1 MTDTA
6 VPGARFS
13 PSGPITEPRTLATR
27 YGPDTEA
34 GRRSRF
40 WRAVWRTHFYA
51 GVFALPFLV
60 LFAVTGLVILY
71 EQPIRDALQS
81 DLRTVAVGDRWVSLD
96 RQRTAVT
103 ERYPGFTISSV
114 TPAPEAGRATVFSGT
129 LASGAARDVFVDPHT
144 GKVLGMASPGSGI
157 TGLANRLHGFL
168 NNETV
173 TVTLPSLPQALWGEG
188 SAMVEVPVT
197 EIVLEIAAVWGLT
210 LAFTG
215 VYLWWPRKP
224 GTGKAWFVPRL
235 SKAGRAR
242 WRDLHAAGGVLL
254 AGLLVFFVLSGM
266 PWSSYWGGGWSTTAE
281 RITPN
286 QAPPAWMWEGPAS
299 KIPTV
304 GDLDRQGR
312 RIPWAARHDPIPASG
327 RSARPGH
334 GGGHGDDA
342 AGPGALPAEPASL
355 DLIAQAAVA
364 EGMLPGFTI
373 NLPTNDLSGDEPR
386 YGAYAVLNP
395 WPSRV
400 HHQRGV
406 YLDQFS
412 GRTLAES
419 DTSTWG
425 ALQRTT
431 ELGVQTHMGTQ
442 FGLASRIAM
451 TAGALL
457 ILWSATTAVV
467 MWWKRR
473 PKGGAGLPRRPDDV
487 RTPRLLWGAGAVL
500 GFVYPLWGISALA
513 ALTVDRWMIRRF
525 GPTRRVFGMRR
536 PEPAAT

>member
-1 MTDTA
+1 VTDT
-6 VPGARFS
+6 VVSGARFS
-13 PSGPITEPRTLATR
+13 PTAPAAGVAVTTR

-71 EQPIRDALQS
+71 EQPIRDALQG
-81 DLRTVAVGDRWVSLD
+81 DLRTVAPGDRWVSLD
-96 RQRTAVT
+96 RQRAAVAQ
-103 ERYPGFTISSV
+103 RYPRFEISAV
-114 TPAPEAGRATVFSGT
+114 TPAPEAGRATVFSGA

-144 GKVLGMASPGSGI
+144 GQVLGMATPGSGV

-168 NNETV
+168 NNDTV
-173 TVTLPSLPQALWGEG
+173 TVKLPSLPQALWGEG

-197 EIVLEIAAVWGLT
+197 EIALEIAAVWGLT
-210 LAFTG
+210 LAVTG
-215 VYLWWPRKP
+215 LYLWWPRKP
-224 GTGKAWFVPRL
+224 GTGKARFVPRL
-235 SKAGRAR
+235 SKPGRAR
-242 WRDLHAAGGVLL
+242 WRDLHAAGGVML

-266 PWSSYWGGGWSTTAE
+266 PWSAYWGSGWSTTAD
-281 RITPN
+281 RLTPN
-286 QAPPAWMWEGPAS
+286 AKPPAWMWEGPAS
-299 KIPTV
+299 TVPTV

-312 RIPWAARHDPIPASG
+312 RIPWAAQTDPIPASG
-327 RSARPGH
+327 RSGRPADGHGGH
-334 GGGHGDDA
+334 GGGATGAGTGPA
-342 AGPGALPAEPASL
+342 APASL
-355 DLIAQAAVA
+355 DLVAQAAVA

-373 NLPTNDLSGDEPR
+373 NLPVNDTSGDEPR
-386 YGAYAVLNP
+386 YGAYAVMNP

-400 HHQRGV
+400 HHQRGL

-412 GRTLAES
+412 ARTLATS
-419 DTSTWG
+419 DTSTYG
-425 ALQRTT
+425 ALQKAT

-457 ILWSATTAVV
+457 ILWSAATAVV

-473 PKGGAGLPRRPDDV
+473 PRGGAGLPRRPDDV
-487 RTPRLLWGAGAVL
+487 RTPRGLWAAGGVL
-500 GFVYPLWGISALA
+500 GLIYPLWGLSALA
-513 ALTVDRWMIRRF
+513 ALAFDRWVIRRF
-525 GPTRRVFGMRR
+525 GPTRRLFGMRR
-536 PEPAAT
+536 PPAAA